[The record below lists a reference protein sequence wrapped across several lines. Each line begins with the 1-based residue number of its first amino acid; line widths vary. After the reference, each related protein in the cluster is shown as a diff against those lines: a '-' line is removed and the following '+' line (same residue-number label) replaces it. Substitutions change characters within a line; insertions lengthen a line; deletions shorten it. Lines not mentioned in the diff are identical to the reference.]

1 MFKIFWE
8 RFKHNKLAFW
18 GFVII
23 LLLTFQACLVPFI
36 APYNPAQQNISN
48 RLSPPSC
55 KHLLGTDELG
65 RDVFSRILY
74 GTRISL
80 SVGFVAVGVAVLV
93 GTLLGLWAGFFG
105 GWVDSLIMRLVDVM
119 LCFPTFFL
127 ILMVIAFLSP
137 NIFTIMLVIGLTSWP
152 GLARMVRG
160 ECLSMREREFIQA
173 AKLVGLKNN
182 RIIFVHLL
190 PNVLTPILV
199 TATFGIGSA
208 ILTESALSF
217 LGLGVQPPTP
227 SWGNILTAGKDYI
240 HTAWW
245 LSFFPGVAILITV
258 LAYNLLGEGLR
269 DILDP
274 KMGDKNE

>member
-8 RFKHNKLAFW
+8 RFKQNKLALL
-18 GFVII
+18 GLII
-23 LLLTFQACLVPFI
+23 VLLLSIQALLAPVV
-36 APYNPAQQNISN
+36 APYDPTKQDIIH
-48 RLSPPSC
+48 RLEPPSLR
-55 KHLLGTDELG
+55 HLLGTDELG

-80 SVGFVAVGVAVLV
+80 AVGFVAVGVAVLI

-105 GWVDSLIMRLVDVM
+105 GWIDSIIMRFVDVM

-127 ILMVIAFLSP
+127 ILMVIAFLPP
-137 NIFTIMLVIGLTSWP
+137 NIFNVMLVIGLTSWP
-152 GLARMVRG
+152 GLSRLVRG

-173 AKLVGLKNN
+173 AKLVGLRNR

-190 PNVLTPILV
+190 PNVFTPVLV
-199 TATFGIGSA
+199 SATLGIGSA

-227 SWGNILTAGKDYI
+227 SWGNILTSGKDYI
-240 HTAWW
+240 HSAWW
-245 LSFFPGVAILITV
+245 LSLFPGLAILITV

-274 KMGDKNE
+274 KMSDKK